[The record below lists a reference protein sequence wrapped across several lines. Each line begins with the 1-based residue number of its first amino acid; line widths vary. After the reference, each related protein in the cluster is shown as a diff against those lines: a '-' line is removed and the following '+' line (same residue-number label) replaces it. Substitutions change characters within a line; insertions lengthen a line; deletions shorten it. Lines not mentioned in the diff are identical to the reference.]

1 MAERA
6 IAQEKTLQI
15 REALARMTCK
25 FVGVASVSFRFVSCF
40 TYTHKDRLDKL
51 HHHTVKLTFCRTYN
65 GGGKHLRL
73 GGGGVNCLCAC
84 VSTQMLRGLWACSS
98 RKILQ
103 IRCSESASEDIL
115 AQSGTTVIII
125 CASSYVVQRVQTS
138 EFPKLSTV

>member
-73 GGGGVNCLCAC
+73 GGGGGELFVC
-84 VSTQMLRGLWACSS
+84 VRKHANAKRSVGML
-98 RKILQ
+98 LQ
-103 IRCSESASEDIL
+103 ENFAN
-115 AQSGTTVIII
+115 
-125 CASSYVVQRVQTS
+125 
-138 EFPKLSTV
+138 